1 MTLRQILGHDL
12 AVVPPTKPA
21 VPAIEGWF
29 STGEDARLLGLVDPA
44 TGTYFFPRATAVSRP
59 PQADRSELE
68 EVELSSA
75 GTLWSFT
82 TNHYQPP
89 DPYVSPDPFEPYT
102 VAAVELQ
109 DEQMVVLGQVASG
122 VDPASLTVG
131 MDMALV
137 VEPLFE
143 DDEAVHLVWKWR
155 PVES

>member
-1 MTLRQILGHDL
+1 M
-12 AVVPPTKPA
+12 APPTKPA
-21 VPAIEGWF
+21 VPTIEGWF
-29 STGEDARLLGLVDPA
+29 STGDAPHLLGLLDPT

-59 PQADRSELE
+59 PQAGGAELE
-68 EVELSSA
+68 EVELSPV

-89 DPYVSPDPFEPYT
+89 DPYVAPDPFEPYT

-109 DEQMVVLGQVASG
+109 AEQMVVLGQVASG
-122 VDPASLTVG
+122 VDPASLRVG
-131 MDMALV
+131 MEMALL